1 MRNQERN
8 LEWVTML
15 ELEDHVTEELR
26 VETWIEGIIDQR
38 EREREDLRRGR
49 SHPSVDDCYNKT

>member
-1 MRNQERN
+1 MRVTQESPKMRNQERN

-26 VETWIEGIIDQR
+26 VESWIEGIID
-38 EREREDLRRGR
+38 
-49 SHPSVDDCYNKT
+49 